1 MDRDTFQDRL
11 ADYLGD
17 ELSRQD
23 RLAFEE
29 YLASA
34 DTDRAEVESLQAAL
48 HSLRQLPPAPVS
60 DSGGAWRSR
69 PAWGVRALYRPLA
82 YAAMLLIGVGI
93 GWFAKPMPA
102 AEPQDNHPQAIY
114 VSSRTRTHWPSSLVH
129 NARNLSAAFT
139 RGGLPGG
146 AARRSDN

>member
-17 ELSRQD
+17 ELSRED

-34 DTDRAEVESLQAAL
+34 DTDRAEVESLQATL
-48 HSLRQLPPAPVS
+48 LSLGQLPPAPLLR
-60 DSGGAWRSR
+60 SGLGGRAPSHRAVRS
-69 PAWGVRALYRPLA
+69 LYRPLA
-82 YAAMLLIGVGI
+82 YVAMLLIGVGI
-93 GWFAKPMPA
+93 GWFAKPMPEA
-102 AEPQDNHPQAIY
+102 QDNRQQVMYA
-114 VSSRTRTHWPSSLVH
+114 SSRTRTHWPSSLVH

-146 AARRSDN
+146 VARRSDH